1 MLNNLINTLPEKI
14 KTSELFSE
22 DGNAASFQDTEGV
35 VISRNEAK
43 YILKLL
49 KTLRR
54 LRWIFGK

>member
-14 KTSELFSE
+14 QTSELFSE
-22 DGNAASFQDTEGV
+22 DGNAASFGDTEGV

-49 KTLRR
+49 KKLS
-54 LRWIFGK
+54 KKK